1 MSRSSDKNR
10 VILILFLCSVGL
22 LVLAMPILFPAV
34 SSVNKAKVNVL
45 SLFIDIPNGYIQEI
59 ANKCEGFLNS
69 YHDDQNMDEIQS
81 EDELGFD
88 G

>member
-59 ANKCEGFLNS
+59 VNKCEGFLNS

-81 EDELGFD
+81 EDELGFE

>member
-1 MSRSSDKNR
+1 MTYNSFNDFLINLRKSSDLYLSELMSRSSDKNR

-45 SLFIDIPNGYIQEI
+45 SLFIDIPNGYI
-59 ANKCEGFLNS
+59 
-69 YHDDQNMDEIQS
+69 
-81 EDELGFD
+81 
-88 G
+88 